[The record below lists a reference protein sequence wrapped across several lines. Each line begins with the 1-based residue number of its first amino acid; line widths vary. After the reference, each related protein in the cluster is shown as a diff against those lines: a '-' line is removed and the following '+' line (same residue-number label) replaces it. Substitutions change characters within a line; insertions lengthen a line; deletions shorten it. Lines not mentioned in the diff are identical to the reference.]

1 LREQDRIFDNK
12 QTSKKTESVF
22 PQEDRKIDK
31 HLVEL
36 TTANYILKK
45 QNESINKAQETINSS
60 LRYGRII
67 QNTVNAGH
75 KEVSAMFPNSFTFYS
90 PQNFIGGDLI
100 WTQRCKFGKIIAV
113 VDCMGHG
120 VPGAMLAMSVYHFL
134 NSTLLAN
141 KFESVTDFLCN
152 VSDAYYSSFFDTNK
166 GADFADTFDI
176 SLCVIDEKSEIIR
189 FRGIKRPL
197 IIVRDEK
204 ITEFKGERVSV
215 AEKETSQV
223 IKTKPWDRVWPY
235 KKGDNIYLFTDG
247 FQDQFG
253 GDKNKKYKYS
263 NFKKHLQVISKQPSS
278 IQGELINSELL
289 NWRNTNDG
297 FYEQTDDIAVV
308 GIKL

>member
-1 LREQDRIFDNK
+1 LREQELIFDREK
-12 QTSKKTESVF
+12 ISEKIESVF
-22 PQEDRKIDK
+22 QQKDQKVNN

-36 TTANYILKK
+36 TTTNYILQK
-45 QNESINKAQETINSS
+45 QNESIHKAQEIANSS

-67 QNTVNAGH
+67 QNTINAGDA
-75 KEVSAMFPNSFTFYS
+75 EVSQIFADSFTFYS
-90 PQNFIGGDLI
+90 PQNLIGGDLI

-152 VSDAYYSSFFDTNK
+152 VTDAYYKSFFDKNK
-166 GADFADTFDI
+166 GGDFADTFDI

-189 FRGIKRPL
+189 YRGIKRPL
-197 IIVRDEK
+197 IIIRDK
-204 ITEFKGERVSV
+204 QITEFKGDRVSV
-215 AEKETSQV
+215 AEKKASKV
-223 IKTKPWDRVWPY
+223 IKDKPWDSVWPY
-235 KKGDNIYLFTDG
+235 KKGDHIYMFTDG

-253 GDKNKKYKYS
+253 GKSNKKYKYI
-263 NFKKHLQVISKQPSS
+263 NFKKYLQSISVEPTNVQRDLM
-278 IQGELINSELL
+278 INELRD
-289 NWRNTNDG
+289 WQNTSNG
-297 FYEQTDDIAVV
+297 FCEQTDDIAVV